1 MSPDEKHK
9 LFTTLAEQS
18 DALADLK
25 GGMEKMNRGMYGDKE
40 NKQKGALED
49 IAEIKAWIEKSKVKV
64 TIISTV
70 AATIGFFLNKG
81 WEWAVHK

>member
-1 MSPDEKHK
+1 MNQNQPMSPEEKSQ
-9 LFTTLAEQS
+9 LFKILGEQS
-18 DALADLK
+18 ETLSELK
-25 GGMEKMNRGMYGDKE
+25 RGMYGDDK
-40 NKQKGALED
+40 NKQKGVIQD
-49 IAEIKAWIEKSKVKV
+49 VAEIKAWIEKSKVKV